1 MSSRYSR
8 SADEL
13 LALGPHVYDPSTM
26 TEVDKEC
33 ILFDCAEYV
42 DQHWARS
49 PFGAAARRDLAAG
62 ARQQDNW
69 KARYE
74 LAKKHE
80 KEEQAQ
86 LEARCLLLCYETPGD
101 WVLYAP
107 ASVRL
112 KYGTAPPAFHPDH
125 GFLDLKQQLA
135 LKLSVLREEWWERAS
150 VALEEALVVC
160 GIKKRS
166 PLEAKIRALDAM
178 ASLEDS
184 AGTSRRGP
192 APVDTS
198 GIPGDDDATASE
210 EAAAQAAPP
219 LVAAETAEG
228 AEPTELWGEGEAE
241 EGPASAAPA
250 LDLLSSVVTAATGK
264 RRADSTYPVP
274 EGRAPAAKR
283 LAPDVPRQK
292 QRVVAGHSMNDLLAY
307 AQSTPITVLLV
318 ELRIGS
324 SFPWIRETKIF
335 LSRLQL
341 HVGRRWNELPRH
353 RRERSVP
360 CDNCV
365 RLGIRCFDMV
375 VGNPL
380 LPSKKP
386 IASCTGCYER
396 RKGCVAAATL
406 PSGCSSWAER
416 DCWGE
421 RDLGE
426 LTGEQKTS
434 AKRNHTAGAAALR
447 EADGHGPPV
456 GFALDLLAAYCA
468 QGRLEDA
475 VNRLADGLPQGRLPV
490 RLPERMAESMGAR
503 LWEEVEAQV
512 GLGKE
517 ESAVAEPVAG
527 PSEPRRQ
534 AAPVPADDDDDED
547 DLYLEE

>member
-1 MSSRYSR
+1 
-8 SADEL
+8 
-13 LALGPHVYDPSTM
+13 M
-26 TEVDKEC
+26 TKVDKEC

-49 PFGAAARRDLAAG
+49 PFGAAARRDLAA
-62 ARQQDNW
+62 
-69 KARYE
+69 
-74 LAKKHE
+74 
-80 KEEQAQ
+80 
-86 LEARCLLLCYETPGD
+86 YETPGD

-135 LKLSVLREEWWERAS
+135 LKLSVLRE
-150 VALEEALVVC
+150 VV
-160 GIKKRS
+160 G
-166 PLEAKIRALDAM
+166 A
-178 ASLEDS
+178 
-184 AGTSRRGP
+184 
-192 APVDTS
+192 

-307 AQSTPITVLLV
+307 AQSTPIT
-318 ELRIGS
+318 
-324 SFPWIRETKIF
+324 
-335 LSRLQL
+335 L

-396 RKGCVAAATL
+396 RKGRLRPSATT
-406 PSGCSSWAER
+406 PP
-416 DCWGE
+416 
-421 RDLGE
+421 
-426 LTGEQKTS
+426 
-434 AKRNHTAGAAALR
+434 AAALR

-503 LWEEVEAQV
+503 LWERWRRRWVLARRSRRRPSRWLARPS
-512 GLGKE
+512 LG
-517 ESAVAEPVAG
+517 AR
-527 PSEPRRQ
+527 PR
-534 AAPVPADDDDDED
+534 AVPADDDDDED

>member
-26 TEVDKEC
+26 TKVDKEC

-192 APVDTS
+192 APIDTS

-228 AEPTELWGEGEAE
+228 AEPTELWAW
-241 EGPASAAPA
+241 
-250 LDLLSSVVTAATGK
+250 VTAATGK

-307 AQSTPITVLLV
+307 AQSTPSPCTSVAAGTSCLATA
-318 ELRIGS
+318 G
-324 SFPWIRETKIF
+324 
-335 LSRLQL
+335 
-341 HVGRRWNELPRH
+341 
-353 RRERSVP
+353 ERSVP

-447 EADGHGPPV
+447 GGRRSRASGPLAGAPAGADGGEHGR
-456 GFALDLLAAYCA
+456 AA
-468 QGRLEDA
+468 
-475 VNRLADGLPQGRLPV
+475 V
-490 RLPERMAESMGAR
+490 
-503 LWEEVEAQV
+503 EEVEAQV
-512 GLGKE
+512 GLGEE
-517 ESAVAEPVAG
+517 ESAAAEPVAG